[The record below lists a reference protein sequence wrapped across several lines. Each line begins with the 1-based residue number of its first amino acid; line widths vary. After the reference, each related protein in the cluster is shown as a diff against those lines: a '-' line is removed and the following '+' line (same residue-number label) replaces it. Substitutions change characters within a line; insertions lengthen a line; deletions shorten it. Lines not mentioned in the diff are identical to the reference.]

1 MLRWIIM
8 QNDLIYRLST
18 FKYVDLIANQ
28 YDKQVR
34 NYWAKIRKSK
44 IQLKLNIDYTW
55 LICIL
60 FLIYIL
66 N

>member
-8 QNDLIYRLST
+8 QNDLIYRLSA

-34 NYWAKIRKSK
+34 NYWAKISKSK
-44 IQLKLNIDYTW
+44 IQYIYFKL
-55 LICIL
+55 IL
-60 FLIYIL
+60 LVKF
-66 N
+66 